1 MERRDVL
8 VIGGGLAGL
17 ACARD
22 LARAGTDVLLVEAR
36 ERVGGRVEGVELDD
50 GRTLQMGGEIVGE
63 VHHAYLGLAAEL
75 GLELVPSYVDEP
87 GEPGFDLVDGA
98 HVGED
103 WMSPA
108 DHAAL
113 ERIGAE
119 LIRLARDVDPADPW
133 SHPEAARLDR
143 LSRGELA
150 RSLGVT
156 PLAYRRMQAQ
166 MASAAGGSIERVSV
180 LGELRAIA
188 AAGGKLQSDYQAWE
202 ALKVRGG
209 SSVLPATLERELQG
223 RIRYDAPVTA
233 LRVGRPCAVTLA
245 DGEELE
251 ADAVVC
257 CAPVGPLRAIE
268 VSGLSDARLASLRR
282 QRQLRAFKAVLAFDE
297 PVWRRVECNGLIES
311 EHEVGGFWVQGE
323 SALSSLSGPEQL
335 GYLEAAPDGVATEVL
350 LASLERV
357 IGPVTPQTVLWRRW
371 GMDPYTLG
379 YVAHWAPGDLTAVGP
394 LHATHEPPFYVAG
407 SDHWACGYMEGAV
420 ATGRAAAQ
428 AVLTGEA
435 LDLYPARA

>member
-1 MERRDVL
+1 MSYDVL
-8 VIGGGLAGL
+8 VVGGGLAGL

-36 ERVGGRVEGVELDD
+36 ERVGGRVEGVVLDD
-50 GRTLQMGGEIVGE
+50 GRTVQMGGEIVGE

-75 GLELVPSYVDEP
+75 GLELVPSYVAEP
-87 GEPGFDLVDGA
+87 GEPGFDLLEGA

-103 WMSPA
+103 WMAPE

-119 LIRLARDVDPADPW
+119 VIRLARDVDPADPW
-133 SHPEAARLDR
+133 SHPDADRLDR
-143 LSRGELA
+143 LSRGRLA
-150 RSLGVT
+150 RELGVT

-180 LGELRAIA
+180 LGECRAVA
-188 AAGGKLQSDYQAWE
+188 AAGGKLQSDYEAWE
-202 ALKVRGG
+202 ALKVAGG
-209 SSVLPATLERELQG
+209 SSVLPATLERELAG

-233 LRVGRPCAVTLA
+233 LHVGRPCRVTLA
-245 DGEELE
+245 GGEQLE
-251 ADAVVC
+251 ADAIVC
-257 CAPVGPLRAIE
+257 CVPVGPLRAIA
-268 VSGLSDARLASLRR
+268 VDGVSDARLASLHR

-311 EHEVGGFWVQGE
+311 EHDVGGFWVQG
-323 SALSSLSGPEQL
+323 SNTLSSLSGPEQL

-357 IGPVTPQTVLWRRW
+357 VGPVAPRAVLWRRW

-379 YVAHWAPGDLTAVGP
+379 YVSHWAPGDLMAVGP
-394 LHATHEPPFYVAG
+394 LHGTHEPPFYVAG

-420 ATGRAAAQ
+420 ATGRGAAR
-428 AVLTGEA
+428 AVLTGERA
-435 LDLYPARA
+435 DLYPARS